1 MTLGNQPSGE
11 SPRRVALVT
20 GAGRRVGA
28 AIASALLDA
37 GWTVALH
44 HHASPGEVEALA
56 ATAPERTRV
65 YRADL
70 SDAAACS
77 ALVDGVLA
85 DFGRLDL
92 LVSSAAVFERVELE
106 AIDAARWDRTMA
118 LNVRASFLLAQRAA
132 HALGASEGSIVLLT
146 CTSASLPYG
155 NFLPYVVSK
164 GAARQLMRALA
175 IELAPHVRVN
185 AVAPGTVL
193 PPEEMDDAPRR
204 ALADRTLVK
213 RLGSAR
219 DVADAVLYL
228 AGARFVTGHEILV
241 DGGVVLAG
249 NHSGEG

>member
-11 SPRRVALVT
+11 STQKVALVT
-20 GAGRRVGA
+20 GSGRRVGA
-28 AIASALLDA
+28 AVAGALLRD
-37 GWTVALH
+37 GWAVALH
-44 HHASPGEVEALA
+44 HHASPQEVEALA
-56 ATAPERTRV
+56 STAPGRALT
-65 YRADL
+65 YAADL
-70 SDAAACS
+70 EDAAACTT
-77 ALVDGVLA
+77 LVDRVLA

-92 LVSSAAVFERVELE
+92 LVSSAAIFERVELPQV
-106 AIDAARWDRTMA
+106 DAATWDRTMA

-132 HALGASEGSIVLLT
+132 DALRRTEGSIVLLT
-146 CTSASLPYG
+146 CTSATLPYP

-193 PPEEMDDAPRR
+193 PPASADDAARDVLR
-204 ALADRTLVK
+204 ARTLLK
-213 RLGSAR
+213 RLGTAE